1 MKLRIRKGVST
12 SLPFQQGRDIDELF
26 NYAFKDGELGILGV
40 ASNNGAECG
49 ALYVHYHEQLNSQLL
64 IRFVSGTREGPYR
77 KRDRPECV
85 IKAILDPRSSS
96 RPEIHDRRPQTD
108 DATASHTVPE
118 CGLNSAASTAQVLHE
133 MIQLEP
139 PLQFLHQTTIHL

>member
-12 SLPFQQGRDIDELF
+12 SLPFQQGRDIDDF
-26 NYAFKDGELGILGV
+26 AGFTHQR
-40 ASNNGAECG
+40 S
-49 ALYVHYHEQLNSQLL
+49 
-64 IRFVSGTREGPYR
+64 REGPYR

-96 RPEIHDRRPQTD
+96 RPEIHDWRPQTD

-118 CGLNSAASTAQVLHE
+118 CGLNSAASTAQGLVLHE

>member
-1 MKLRIRKGVST
+1 MKGVS
-12 SLPFQQGRDIDELF
+12 SLDQVRACQQVLGC
-26 NYAFKDGELGILGV
+26 NYKLVGPEDKETLQALAESTRMCHWRGKFKKDGLSFTGCTHQR
-40 ASNNGAECG
+40 S
-49 ALYVHYHEQLNSQLL
+49 
-64 IRFVSGTREGPYR
+64 REGPHR
-77 KRDRPECV
+77 NRDRPECV

-96 RPEIHDRRPQTD
+96 RPEIHDWRPQTD